1 MIVVSVFQ
9 LSAPP
14 LSNYS
19 NLTDE
24 ELLAFKKHNFEPK
37 GFFDEKKLLQLK
49 EWANWLKKVD
59 PDHLTMP
66 DKTFVVTPMN
76 LVGSTKTVLNSY
88 AAVVYATEQQ
98 KYKERAEKA
107 AKDRILLEVR
117 QKQQELTAEDIEVFR
132 KHGYRLYGVF
142 DPQTTLEIKDLAKK
156 LRVTAP
162 SKTDKEI
169 IPIQNGTWK
178 RIKAQ
183 GFNFD
188 QQVLSSKKSTAP
200 ATNNNQ
206 RVRSEA
212 KGFSVNRISGVSPA
226 LVPVRK
232 TSRVSATGV
241 HTVRNH

>member
-37 GFFDEKKLLQLK
+37 GFFDEKKLIQLK
-49 EWANWLKKVD
+49 EWADWLKKVD
-59 PDHLTMP
+59 PDHLKMP

-76 LVGSTKTVLNSY
+76 LAGSTKTVLNSY
-88 AAVVYATEQQ
+88 AAVVYATEQK
-98 KYKERAEKA
+98 KYKERVE
-107 AKDRILLEVR
+107 KDRILLEVR
-117 QKQQELTAEDIEVFR
+117 QKQQELTTEDIEVFR
-132 KHGYRLYGVF
+132 KHGYTLYGVF

-156 LRVTAP
+156 LRLTAP
-162 SKTDKEI
+162 SKTAKEI

-188 QQVLSSKKSTAP
+188 QQVLSSKKSITP

-212 KGFSVNRISGVSPA
+212 KGFSVNRISGVSPVR
-226 LVPVRK
+226 VPVRK
-232 TSRVSATGV
+232 TSRASATGV
-241 HTVRNH
+241 HTVRNHS